1 MQFSFNPEQQML
13 HESVLAMVEPWR
25 STVGVS
31 GVGVAGDQLWGT
43 LVEAGMTGVC
53 TPVEAGGSGLGLVEA
68 GCILEALGAV
78 LDDGRFLMSA
88 VLATQLLSRAKGDA
102 SRELLARLASSQ
114 LKASVLLSHEADG
127 AFQIHDG
134 NVVVDCGPTFA
145 VTDCDLVV
153 IVVRGHGS
161 DPSTLL
167 AFPSN
172 APDLR
177 FEELPAPDA
186 TRAVHSV
193 RSRALPVDAATTRL
207 VLPRDAALK
216 LRAVAAAA
224 LSAQILGGA
233 GEVLELA
240 CQYAR
245 ERTQFGGPIG
255 RFQAIKHLL
264 ADDRVMLDGLRS
276 LTYAA
281 LWQLSADAQEGV
293 ATAYAAK
300 SWAADMYGRIA
311 SDAIQ
316 VHGAMG
322 IAAESRPHRYLKRA
336 LVDRAMFGAPS
347 LYLGAL
353 HEFNAIL

>member
-1 MQFSFNPEQQML
+1 VQFSFDPEQQML
-13 HESVLAMVEPWR
+13 RESVLAMVEPWR

-31 GVGVAGDQLWGT
+31 GAGVAGDQLWGT
-43 LVEAGMTGVC
+43 LVEGGMTGVC

-68 GCILEALGAV
+68 GCILETLGAI
-78 LDDGRFLMSA
+78 LDSGRFLMSA
-88 VLATQLLSRAKGDA
+88 VLATQLLSRAKGDG
-102 SRELLARLASSQ
+102 SLELLARLASGH
-114 LKASVLLSHEADG
+114 LKASVLLSHESDG
-127 AFQIHDG
+127 VFQLHDG
-134 NVVVDCGPTFA
+134 KVLVDCGPTFA
-145 VTDCDLVV
+145 AVDGDLVV
-153 IVVRGHGS
+153 MVVRGR
-161 DPSTLL
+161 DPDLPTL
-167 AFPSN
+167 FVYSSN
-172 APDLR
+172 TPHLR
-177 FEELPAPDA
+177 FEELPVPDV
-186 TRAVHSV
+186 TRRVHTV
-193 RSRALPVDAATTRL
+193 RRCALPVGDATAQY

-216 LRAVAAAA
+216 LRPMAAAA

-281 LWQLSADAQEGV
+281 LWQLSADAQDGV

-300 SWAADMYGRIA
+300 SWAADMYGRVA

-336 LVDRAMFGAPS
+336 LVDRVMFGAPS